1 MIEIAPDRRDY
12 EERDSAQEAWLQ
24 RRPVCVCCGEHIQDE
39 SAHLIGG
46 DYYCDRCLDD
56 TTIER
61 WKKWKVRYC
70 RRTR

>member
-39 SAHLIGG
+39 SAYWI
-46 DYYCDRCLDD
+46 DSEYWCERCV
-56 TTIER
+56 EE
-61 WKKWKVRYC
+61 
-70 RRTR
+70 TRVYIDG

>member
-1 MIEIAPDRRDY
+1 MVTKESGSISMIEIAPDRRDY

-56 TTIER
+56 TT
-61 WKKWKVRYC
+61 VYFDD
-70 RRTR
+70 